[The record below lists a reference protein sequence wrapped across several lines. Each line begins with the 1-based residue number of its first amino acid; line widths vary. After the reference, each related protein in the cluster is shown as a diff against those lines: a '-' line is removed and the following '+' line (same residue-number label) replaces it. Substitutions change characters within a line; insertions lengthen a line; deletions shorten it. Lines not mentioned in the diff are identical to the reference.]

1 MANKRNTLIF
11 LLILA
16 AVAAYFCFILAGPFL
31 SSIAWALV
39 IAVMFFPVHS
49 RIQGRIRNPNAAAL
63 LSIVLV
69 LLIFMIP
76 GLLLGRAMAI
86 DLASLYRRA
95 SNQSVLD
102 GGLPTQLSHWNE
114 TASAWINRHFGNTE
128 IDLRREATARLEELS
143 ASLGSRI
150 AGWLGNALSMLASCI
165 VTLFILF
172 FIFRD
177 GMALR
182 DRLGSLLPLTHEQVE
197 RLFRSVSDTIFAE
210 MYGVVAVAIAQGI
223 LLGLAAWLLN
233 LPSPVLWAALTA
245 VASLVPVGGTALV
258 WLPGSIILMV
268 TGHWVKGLILLVWGG
283 AFVSMV
289 ASIAQ
294 PLVIGRRVKMH
305 PLEIFVGLLGGIQ
318 VFGLIGLFAGPI
330 IISLTLAL
338 FDILKE
344 EVRSWR
350 SAEVEGHQGQSVDS
364 ATVVIEAI
372 VPPTTPD

>member
-1 MANKRNTLIF
+1 MANKRSTLIF

-16 AVAAYFCFILAGPFL
+16 AVASYFCFVLAGPFL

-49 RIQGRIRNPNAAAL
+49 RIQREVRSPNGAAL
-63 LSIVLV
+63 ISIVLV

-76 GLLLGRAMAI
+76 ALLLGRALAI
-86 DLASLYRRA
+86 DLASLYRHA
-95 SNQSVLD
+95 SNQTLLD
-102 GGLPTQLSHWNE
+102 GGWPAQVSHWNDS
-114 TASAWINRHFGNTE
+114 ASAWISRHFGATE
-128 IDLRREATARLEELS
+128 IDIRREATGRLEALS
-143 ASLGSRI
+143 ATLGSSI
-150 AGWLGNALSMLASCI
+150 AGWLGNALSLLASCV

-177 GMALR
+177 GLALR
-182 DRLGSLLPLTHEQVE
+182 DRLGALLPLTHEQVE
-197 RLFRSVSDTIFAE
+197 RLFRTVSDTIFAE
-210 MYGVVAVAIAQGI
+210 MYGVLAVAIAQGI
-223 LLGLAAWLLN
+223 LIGLAAWVLN

-283 AFVSMV
+283 AFVGMV

-294 PLVIGRRVKMH
+294 PLVIGRRVRMH
-305 PLEIFVGLLGGIQ
+305 PLEIFVGLLGGVQ

-338 FDILKE
+338 YDILKE

-350 SAEVEGHQGQSVDS
+350 SAEAEGRQGQDADS

-372 VPPTTPD
+372 VPPTIPD

>member
-1 MANKRNTLIF
+1 MATKRSTLIF

-16 AVAAYFCFILAGPFL
+16 AVASYFCFVLAGPFL

-39 IAVMFFPVHS
+39 IAVMFFPVHT
-49 RIQGRIRNPNAAAL
+49 RIQRKVPNPNLAATVSIAL
-63 LSIVLV
+63 VV
-69 LLIFMIP
+69 LIFMIP
-76 GLLLGRAMAI
+76 AVLLGRAMAI
-86 DLASLYRRA
+86 DLASLYRHA
-95 SNQSVLD
+95 SNQTLLD
-102 GGLPTQLSHWNE
+102 GGWPVQLSHWNDS
-114 TASAWINRHFGNTE
+114 ASGWINRHFGTTE

-143 ASLGSRI
+143 ATLGSSI
-150 AGWLGNALSMLASCI
+150 AGWLGNALSLLAGCI

-177 GMALR
+177 GVALR
-182 DRLGSLLPLTHEQVE
+182 DRLGLLLPLTHEQVE

-210 MYGVVAVAIAQGI
+210 MYGVLAVAIGHGI
-223 LLGLAAWLLN
+223 LLGLAVWLLN

-258 WLPGSIILMV
+258 WLPGSIILIL

-283 AFVSMV
+283 AFVSV
-289 ASIAQ
+289 LSSIVQ
-294 PLVIGRRVKMH
+294 PLVIGRRVKIH
-305 PLEIFVGLLGGIQ
+305 PLEIFVGLLGGVQ

-350 SAEVEGHQGQSVDS
+350 STEAEGQEGQTPDDASV
-364 ATVVIEAI
+364 VLEAI
-372 VPPTTPD
+372 IPSPPD